1 MRIIQTLYGDAQT
14 IIKKSTEANLP
25 EVLVRNALKKFKF
38 TEEGDV
44 YVIAAG
50 SAAWTMAN
58 AAYCAL
64 GFKLKKGIV
73 ITKYKCS
80 KGEIPNMEIFEADH
94 ISTDDNALAA
104 SQRALETLKEMR
116 TRDDILLLISDGAD
130 ALFEQPLDGISLE
143 NIRNIKKEMSERGAA
158 DEEINAIAERLSA
171 LKGGRFAKRF
181 AASKIFAVILSD
193 YGSDNARDIPTSI
206 AAPSK
211 TTAQE
216 ALDIMSKYGF
226 RADDAIL
233 QAITVRTEKTA
244 DNIVATEIGDINVLC
259 EKAAETA
266 AGLVYS
272 PIIWT
277 ACLKS
282 SAQAAGSFTASIARQ
297 VGKNKN
303 SFQRPRAFIFGG
315 RTKINL
321 DAGKKSGS
329 SQELAL
335 AAAFGIEGM
344 QNAVI
349 FSFDSSGFDGNTNAA
364 GGIVDGT
371 TLGKLIAKGINV
383 SSFADKNGAYET
395 LKRINALITT
405 GATGT
410 NTGAMTVALIG

>member
-14 IIKKSTEANLP
+14 IIKRSTEANLP

-50 SAAWTMAN
+50 FAAWTMAN

-64 GFKLKKGIV
+64 GFRLKKGIA
-73 ITKYKCS
+73 ITKYKYS

-94 ISTDDNALAA
+94 SFTDENGLSA
-104 SQRALETLKEMR
+104 SRRALEMLKDLR
-116 TRDDILLLISDGAD
+116 RKDDILLLLSGGAD
-130 ALFEQPLDGISLE
+130 MLFEQYLEGISTE
-143 NIRNIKKEMSERGAA
+143 NIRNLNKDMSVQGAN
-158 DEEINAIAERLSA
+158 DSETNVIMERLSA

-181 AASKIFAVILSD
+181 SSSKIFSVILSD
-193 YGSDNARDIPTSI
+193 ISNDASMDMPSSI
-206 AAPSK
+206 VAPSK

-216 ALDIMSKYGF
+216 ALDIMNKYGVKPG
-226 RADDAIL
+226 DAIVKAVKT
-233 QAITVRTEKTA
+233 QTEKTV
-244 DNIVATEIGDINVLC
+244 DNLIASEIGDINVLC

-266 AGLVYS
+266 SGLVYS

-277 ACLKS
+277 TSLKC
-282 SAQAAGSFTASIARQ
+282 SASAAGSFTASIAKQ
-297 VGKNKN
+297 VGKNKF

-321 DAGKKSGS
+321 EGDKKSGQ

-335 AAAFGIEGM
+335 AAAQGIEGM

-364 GGIVDGT
+364 GAIVDGT
-371 TLGKLIAKGINV
+371 TIGKLKAKGINI
-383 SSFADKNGAYET
+383 SAFADKNGAYET

-410 NTGAMTVALIG
+410 NSGAMTVALIG